1 MSEIHSEG
9 IPMGT
14 SLKLFVFRENAH
26 KQFTVHYTIKSVFV
40 FPKRRPIKTINTT
53 QHQSGYIASN
63 WTTHSSSN
71 RSTDSTITLTG
82 IPTLAL
88 VTIEFIYYELEDGL
102 SCHNDSTM
110 LVDTN
115 SSCSLT
121 IITHSGED
129 ECLNLNS
136 THKTWSYLIVN
147 ETLSFSYKGDGRCKQ
162 SYKGFLFR
170 YTVVG
175 VEEDAGLE
183 YSSTPLANIADLYTY
198 WSTQDTPWD
207 KGDNLTNLSTDSG
220 IIKPSTV

>member
-1 MSEIHSEG
+1 
-9 IPMGT
+9 
-14 SLKLFVFRENAH
+14 
-26 KQFTVHYTIKSVFV
+26 V

-63 WTTHSSSN
+63 WTTHSSNN

-147 ETLSFSYKGDGRCKQ
+147 ETLSFSYKADGRCKQ

-170 YTVVG
+170 YTGEPYNKIRSNLNSNRILSKFVFFSCCLPASLLSN
-175 VEEDAGLE
+175 DLDYLDHLTKHWLE
-183 YSSTPLANIADLYTY
+183 IYLGNFDRVCICL
-198 WSTQDTPWD
+198 
-207 KGDNLTNLSTDSG
+207 
-220 IIKPSTV
+220 